1 MEAFEIVEK
10 IETLRKERGWTNY
23 KLAEEAGLGQSV
35 IFNMHTRGT
44 LPSITTLYSICNAFG
59 ITMAE
64 FFSENNY
71 FENLSDTER
80 ELIIKYRSL
89 NNKDKKI
96 LNTLINA
103 MSED

>member
-10 IETLRKERGWTNY
+10 IETMRKERGWTNY

-64 FFSENNY
+64 FFSENNN

-89 NNKDKKI
+89 DNKDKKI